1 MMPDVTSDPRTWT
14 AKERTHVFCNR
25 NEWTQMCLDYYEQ
38 EKAIRKMVDFVT
50 IKKEEKCST
59 LTIRGICQKIVSFW
73 TKN

>member
-1 MMPDVTSDPRTWT
+1 MPDVTKDPRTWT

-38 EKAIRKMVDFVT
+38 EKNIRKLVDFVT
-50 IKKEEKCST
+50 KKEEECFTSIT
-59 LTIRGICQKIVSFW
+59 TGIYQKIVSFW